1 MLGKTGVVGT
11 GTYLAWGMTS
21 ALTRHLFKFRP
32 IQMSLV
38 ASVSGLGKDEAAASV
53 KIVKV
58 KKVEGFMMAVWLDYE
73 FGVAA
78 C

>member
-1 MLGKTGVVGT
+1 
-11 GTYLAWGMTS
+11 
-21 ALTRHLFKFRP
+21 
-32 IQMSLV
+32 MSLV

-53 KIVKV
+53 KIAEL

>member
-1 MLGKTGVVGT
+1 M
-11 GTYLAWGMTS
+11 
-21 ALTRHLFKFRP
+21 TRHLFKFRP
-32 IQMSLV
+32 IHMSLV

-53 KIVKV
+53 KIAEL